1 LNPKSKTF
9 LTTKTQK
16 SMVFYFYSRTS
27 TVIQNSARQI
37 ETFKSHECF
46 DPSRLFVE
54 RIQGNIPFMER
65 PEAVRMFDELTNQS
79 EPCTVVV
86 DSIDRLGRNLIDILH
101 TIDLFTKNHIN
112 LKSIKEGFNTLL
124 DNGDVNPMA
133 QLVISCMGS
142 IAEMNR
148 NQIKTRALE
157 GIRVAQALGKFQG
170 RKVGAIQTD
179 EKLLQ
184 RHQPIVKKLQKG
196 ISIRDISEITGAS
209 SATIC
214 KVKKVMVNRKM
225 LEV

>member
-1 LNPKSKTF
+1 
-9 LTTKTQK
+9 
-16 SMVFYFYSRTS
+16 MVFYFYSRTS
-27 TVIQNSARQI
+27 TVLQNSARQI
-37 ETFKSHECF
+37 ETFKSLEGF

-79 EPCTVVV
+79 ERCTVVV

-101 TIDLFTKNHIN
+101 TISLFTQNQIN
-112 LKSIKEGFNTLL
+112 LKSIKEGFTTLL

-148 NQIKTRALE
+148 NQIKQRAME
-157 GIRVAQALGKFQG
+157 GIKVAQALGKYQG
-170 RKVGAIQTD
+170 RKVGATQTD

-184 RHQPIVKKLQKG
+184 RHQTIVKKLQKG
-196 ISIRDISEITGAS
+196 ISIRDITEITGAS

-214 KVKKVMVNRKM
+214 KVKKVMVNRKI

>member
-1 LNPKSKTF
+1 
-9 LTTKTQK
+9 
-16 SMVFYFYSRTS
+16 MVFYFYSRTS
-27 TVIQNSARQI
+27 TVLQNSARQI
-37 ETFKSHECF
+37 ETFKSHEGF
-46 DPSRLFVE
+46 DSSRLFVE

-79 EPCTVVV
+79 ERCTVVV

-101 TIDLFTKNHIN
+101 TISLFTQNQIN
-112 LKSIKEGFNTLL
+112 LKSIKEGFTTLL

-148 NQIKTRALE
+148 NQIKTRAME
-157 GIRVAQALGKFQG
+157 GIKVAQALGKFKG
-170 RKVGAIQTD
+170 RKVGATQTD

-184 RHQPIVKKLQKG
+184 RHQSIVKKLHKG

-209 SATIC
+209 STTIC
-214 KVKKVMVNRKM
+214 KVKKVMANRKM

>member
-1 LNPKSKTF
+1 
-9 LTTKTQK
+9 
-16 SMVFYFYSRTS
+16 MVFYFYSRTS
-27 TVIQNSARQI
+27 TVLQNSARQI
-37 ETFKSHECF
+37 ETFKSHEGF

-112 LKSIKEGFNTLL
+112 LKSIKEGFTTLL

-148 NQIKTRALE
+148 NQIKMRAME
-157 GIRVAQALGKFQG
+157 GIKVAQALGKYQG
-170 RKVGAIQTD
+170 RKVGATQTD

-184 RHQPIVKKLQKG
+184 RHQTIVKKLQKN

-214 KVKKVMVNRKM
+214 KVKKVMTNRKM

>member
-1 LNPKSKTF
+1 
-9 LTTKTQK
+9 
-16 SMVFYFYSRTS
+16 MVFYFYSRTS
-27 TVIQNSARQI
+27 TVLQNSARQI
-37 ETFKSHECF
+37 ETFKSHEGF
-46 DPSRLFVE
+46 EPSRLFVE

-79 EPCTVVV
+79 EPCTVIV

-101 TIDLFTKNHIN
+101 TIDLFTKNKIN
-112 LKSIKEGFNTLL
+112 LKSIKEGFTTLL

-148 NQIKTRALE
+148 NQIKQRALE
-157 GIRVAQALGKFQG
+157 GIKVAQALGKYQG
-170 RKVGAIQTD
+170 RKVGATQTD

-184 RHQPIVKKLQKG
+184 RHQSIVKKLQKN
-196 ISIRDISEITGAS
+196 ISIRDISDITGAS

>member
-1 LNPKSKTF
+1 
-9 LTTKTQK
+9 
-16 SMVFYFYSRTS
+16 MVFYFYSRTS
-27 TVIQNSARQI
+27 TVLQNSARQI
-37 ETFKSHECF
+37 ETFKSHEGF
-46 DPSRLFVE
+46 APSRLFVE

-65 PEAVRMFDELTNQS
+65 QEAIRMFDELTNQS
-79 EPCTVVV
+79 ERSTVVV

-112 LKSIKEGFNTLL
+112 LKSIKEGFTTLL

-157 GIRVAQALGKFQG
+157 GIRVAQALGKFKG
-170 RKVGAIQTD
+170 RKVGAIQSD

-184 RHQPIVKKLQKG
+184 RHQTIVKKIQKG

-214 KVKKVMVNRKM
+214 KVKKVLVHRKM
-225 LEV
+225 LEA

>member
-1 LNPKSKTF
+1 
-9 LTTKTQK
+9 
-16 SMVFYFYSRTS
+16 MEFYFYSRTS
-27 TVIQNSARQI
+27 TVLQNSARQI
-37 ETFKSHECF
+37 ETFKSHEGF

-65 PEAVRMFDELTNQS
+65 LEAVRMFDELTNQS

-86 DSIDRLGRNLIDILH
+86 DSIDRLGRNLLNILH
-101 TIDLFTKNHIN
+101 TIDLFTKNKIN
-112 LKSIKEGFNTLL
+112 LKSIKEGFTTLL

-148 NQIKTRALE
+148 NQIKSRALE

-170 RKVGAIQTD
+170 RKLGATQTD

-184 RHQPIVKKLQKG
+184 RHQTIVKKLQKG
-196 ISIRDISEITGAS
+196 ISIRDISDITGAS
-209 SATIC
+209 SATTC
-214 KVKKVMVNRKM
+214 KVKKVMINRKM
-225 LEV
+225 LAI

>member
-1 LNPKSKTF
+1 
-9 LTTKTQK
+9 
-16 SMVFYFYSRTS
+16 MVFYFYSRTS
-27 TVIQNSARQI
+27 TVLQNSARQI
-37 ETFKSHECF
+37 ETFKSHEGF

-65 PEAVRMFDELTNQS
+65 TEAVKLFDELTNQS

-101 TIDLFTKNHIN
+101 TIDLLTKNKIN
-112 LKSIKEGFNTLL
+112 LKSIKEGFTTLL

-148 NQIKTRALE
+148 NQIKMRALE
-157 GIRVAQALGKFQG
+157 GIRVAQALGKYQG
-170 RKVGAIQTD
+170 RKVGAIQSD

-184 RHQPIVKKLQKG
+184 RHQSIVKKLQKG
-196 ISIRDISEITGAS
+196 ICIRDISEITGAS

>member
-1 LNPKSKTF
+1 
-9 LTTKTQK
+9 
-16 SMVFYFYSRTS
+16 MVFYFYSRTS
-27 TVIQNSARQI
+27 TVLQNSARQI
-37 ETFKSHECF
+37 ETFKSHEGF

-79 EPCTVVV
+79 ERCTVVV

-101 TIDLFTKNHIN
+101 TISLFTQNQIN
-112 LKSIKEGFNTLL
+112 LKSIKEGFTTLL

-148 NQIKTRALE
+148 NQIKMRAME
-157 GIRVAQALGKFQG
+157 GIKVAQALGKYQG
-170 RKVGAIQTD
+170 RKVGATQTD

-184 RHQPIVKKLQKG
+184 RHQTIVKKLLKNL
-196 ISIRDISEITGAS
+196 SVRDISEITGAS

>member
-1 LNPKSKTF
+1 
-9 LTTKTQK
+9 
-16 SMVFYFYSRTS
+16 MVFYFYSRTS
-27 TVIQNSARQI
+27 TVLQNSARQI
-37 ETFKSHECF
+37 ETFKSHEGF
-46 DPSRLFVE
+46 NPSRLFVE
-54 RIQGNIPFMER
+54 RIQGNVPFMER
-65 PEAVRMFDELTNQS
+65 PEAVKLFDELTNQS
-79 EPCTVVV
+79 ERCTVVV

-101 TIDLFTKNHIN
+101 TISLFTQNNIN
-112 LKSIKEGFNTLL
+112 LKSIKEGFTTLL

-148 NQIKTRALE
+148 NQIRTRALE

-170 RKVGAIQTD
+170 RKVGAVQSD

-184 RHQPIVKKLQKG
+184 RHVSIVKKLQKG

>member
-1 LNPKSKTF
+1 LNPKSKTI
-9 LTTKTQK
+9 LTSKTQK

-27 TVIQNSARQI
+27 TVLQNSARQI
-37 ETFKSHECF
+37 ETFKSHEGF

-65 PEAVRMFDELTNQS
+65 PEAVKMFDELTNQS

-86 DSIDRLGRNLIDILH
+86 DSICRLGRNLIDILH
-101 TIDLFTKNHIN
+101 TIDLFTKNKIN
-112 LKSIKEGFNTLL
+112 LKSIKEGFTTLL

-148 NQIKTRALE
+148 NQIKQRALE
-157 GIRVAQALGKFQG
+157 GIKVAQALGKYQG
-170 RKVGAIQTD
+170 RKVGAVQSD

-184 RHQPIVKKLQKG
+184 RHQSIVKKLQKG

>member
-1 LNPKSKTF
+1 
-9 LTTKTQK
+9 
-16 SMVFYFYSRTS
+16 MVFYFYSRTS
-27 TVIQNSARQI
+27 TVLQNSARQI
-37 ETFKSHECF
+37 ETFKSHEGF

-65 PEAVRMFDELTNQS
+65 PEAVKLFDELTNQS

-101 TIDLFTKNHIN
+101 TIDLFTKNKIN
-112 LKSIKEGFNTLL
+112 LKSIKEGFTTLL

-148 NQIKTRALE
+148 NQIKQRALE
-157 GIRVAQALGKFQG
+157 GIKVAQALGKYQG
-170 RKVGAIQTD
+170 RKVGATQTD

-184 RHQPIVKKLQKG
+184 RHQTIVKKLQKN